1 MDIQAS
7 KKIPLLDID
16 VKGSYKFAKAFP
28 ESIVLAV
35 VPPSVDDLKKRL
47 LGRGTETEQTLETRL
62 KNAPQELNDIF
73 SKRNHFVLRI
83 VNENLDL
90 AYAAFEVLLDS
101 MYA

>member
-47 LGRGTETEQTLETRL
+47 LGRGTETE
-62 KNAPQELNDIF
+62 
-73 SKRNHFVLRI
+73 
-83 VNENLDL
+83 
-90 AYAAFEVLLDS
+90 
-101 MYA
+101 